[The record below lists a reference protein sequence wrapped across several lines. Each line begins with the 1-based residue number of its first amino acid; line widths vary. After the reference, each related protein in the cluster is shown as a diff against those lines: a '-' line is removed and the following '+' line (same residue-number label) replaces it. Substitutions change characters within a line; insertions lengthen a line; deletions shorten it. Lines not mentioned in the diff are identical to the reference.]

1 MTGLPPV
8 RDVNANDTEFESVP
22 MDPDGPAHNVDY
34 YQTVSLG
41 YFDAM
46 AIPLTSGRGF
56 EPADGGGPPV
66 AVINQTLARVFWP
79 DGDPLGQRL
88 RPCCGDKIPWFT
100 IVGIARDVKQGGLD
114 QPTGTEL
121 YFLADQ
127 SAKAGFAAR
136 TRNLVIRAAAG
147 DPMAL
152 AGPVRGAI
160 RRLDAALPVDQ
171 LRSMHEVVAGS
182 LAGSRFLT
190 LLVGIFA
197 LVALSLAAVGTYGV
211 LSYAVEER
219 RHELGVRMA
228 LGARAG
234 GLLGMVL
241 GQGMRLAGVGLALG
255 LAGAW
260 ALRRLL
266 AGLLYGVTPGDP
278 GTFAA
283 VAAVLAAVALA
294 ACLVPAYR
302 ATRVDPVVS
311 LRSE

>member
-1 MTGLPPV
+1 M
-8 RDVNANDTEFESVP
+8 
-22 MDPDGPAHNVDY
+22 
-34 YQTVSLG
+34 
-41 YFDAM
+41 
-46 AIPLTSGRGF
+46 
-56 EPADGGGPPV
+56 
-66 AVINQTLARVFWP
+66 
-79 DGDPLGQRL
+79 
-88 RPCCGDKIPWFT
+88 
-100 IVGIARDVKQGGLD
+100 
-114 QPTGTEL
+114 
-121 YFLADQ
+121 
-127 SAKAGFAAR
+127 
-136 TRNLVIRAAAG
+136 IRAAAG

-234 GLLGMVL
+234 GLLSMVL

-266 AGLLYGVTPGDP
+266 AGLLYGITPGDP

-283 VAAVLAAVALA
+283 VAGVLAVVALA

-311 LRSE
+311 LRAE